1 MWPARTPLFIWGG
14 SLAPPRTGLDVG
26 FVYLDGLL
34 SVAGVE
40 GAGDG
45 VAARGLTVGG
55 GAGAAPVVVG
65 EEVGAV
71 AVVEIGLVKANTSIT
86 TTIAAMAATIQGRIV
101 ASLLSCSRLSRRSSS
116 VWRAGSVSGSVGL

>member
-1 MWPARTPLFIWGG
+1 MHGVGRTPLFIFGVA
-14 SLAPPRTGLDVG
+14 SRYHALIDVG
-26 FVYLDGLL
+26 VVYLDGLL
-34 SVAGVE
+34 SGAGVE

-71 AVVEIGLVKANTSIT
+71 AVVEIGLVKPYTSIT
-86 TTIAAMAATIQGRIV
+86 TMIAAMTATTQGRI
-101 ASLLSCSRLSRRSSS
+101 AAALLSCSRFSRRSSS
-116 VWRAGSVSGSVGL
+116 GRRAG